1 MYAYSDPNRENDEN
15 ALPNIEISFLG
26 ALTIQQEGLTYEDG
40 EPLEEGYYWQAC
52 FPGCMPDG
60 ELVGPFETQAAAI
73 EDARRE

>member
-40 EPLEEGYYWQAC
+40 EPLEEGWYWQAG
-52 FPGCMPDG
+52 FPGCIPDG
-60 ELVGPFETQAAAI
+60 EPNGPFPAQA
-73 EDARRE
+73 DALANAREA